1 MVDAIIKRYIA
12 LISTAILLRHK
23 GLAQAQI
30 CSESIATPH
39 VVQKCPMNREEWER
53 ASQKKKCSE
62 IQKYDNCRNVEYH
75 CLVNE
80 FRNETIEVCTD
91 PWYLQG
97 YCPIY
102 LENGVKNDYTK
113 MCMNNAYPCNCSNQY
128 RSTEAYKWQCCFNGK
143 ISSGK
148 WNITVTDSDKYRN
161 LNTLIVAVW
170 MLLAMILLLMFL
182 CAFGFVYQRRLD
194 SKDVCIPYPGKNTD
208 HTDNTNTN
216 VKGLLGSESPGM
228 NTVDSGNG
236 DGKTKVDGPLV
247 KHEEEKKEDNNISE
261 RVGDLVKRLDTLKKE
276 IYQVIG
282 NDIFDLEY
290 KLRSTEMKL
299 DNIYMKLLGNP
310 QKTESPLTKASTL
323 EARVTEI
330 STNIEE
336 MLKKLRD
343 LRLDFIDDDLKH
355 HVSKRPDSHDIHI
368 TEPNDV
374 TERVAAEF
382 YNKTTSNKP
391 LEFSTEENGDYKYGD
406 SSLCHMMPDGEN
418 NQNIEED
425 CIQMSVS
432 QQTRL
437 SKNIMADNPSGYFL
451 TDESGP
457 LFEKKTLREKM
468 EYLRDNTDKLME
480 NFKKVRDAYYE
491 KDKPGNLHTLD
502 EQLTDTEADIDILA
516 DVYGFKEIQGSRSG
530 KCLEENLEEMNS
542 LFEKL
547 SEKFEQMER
556 KVGKP

>member
-102 LENGVKNDYTK
+102 LENGGKNDYTK

-128 RSTEAYKWQCCFNGK
+128 RSTEAYKWQCCFNVK
-143 ISSGK
+143 NVSSGK
-148 WNITVTDSDKYRN
+148 WNITVTDSDKYSN

-170 MLLAMILLLMFL
+170 MLLPIILLLMLL

-194 SKDVCIPYPGKNTD
+194 CRGK
-208 HTDNTNTN
+208 
-216 VKGLLGSESPGM
+216 P
-228 NTVDSGNG
+228 
-236 DGKTKVDGPLV
+236 
-247 KHEEEKKEDNNISE
+247 EEKNQEDNFGKIV
-261 RVGDLVKRLDTLKKE
+261 RDLVKSLDNLKKVMDQ
-276 IYQVIG
+276 IIG

-299 DNIYMKLLGNP
+299 DNMYKKLFGSTGKP
-310 QKTESPLTKASTL
+310 EPPLTKASAL
-323 EARVTEI
+323 EARVTKT
-330 STNIEE
+330 STIIKQ
-336 MLKKLRD
+336 MLQKLRD
-343 LRLDFIDDDLKH
+343 LNLDFIDDDLKH

-374 TERVAAEF
+374 TEGVAAEF

-418 NQNIEED
+418 NQNKEED

-437 SKNIMADNPSGYFL
+437 SEKIMPDNTSGYFL
-451 TDESGP
+451 TDECGP

-502 EQLTDTEADIDILA
+502 DQLTDTEADVDVLA
-516 DVYGFKEIQGSRSG
+516 DVYGFNEIQGSRSG

>member
-23 GLAQAQI
+23 GLAQGQI

-113 MCMNNAYPCNCSNQY
+113 MCMNKAYPCNCSNQY
-128 RSTEAYKWQCCFNGK
+128 RSTEAYKWQCCFNEK
-143 ISSGK
+143 FSSGK
-148 WNITVTDSDKYRN
+148 WNITVTDSDKYSN

-170 MLLAMILLLMFL
+170 VLLAIILLLMVL
-182 CAFGFVYQRRLD
+182 CAFGFVYQRRLE
-194 SKDVCIPYPGKNTD
+194 CIGKPEEVSTSLND
-208 HTDNTNTN
+208 FLLFIIKKCLRYLFAHFELYSFSYLFNNKYDNF
-216 VKGLLGSESPGM
+216 
-228 NTVDSGNG
+228 
-236 DGKTKVDGPLV
+236 GK
-247 KHEEEKKEDNNISE
+247 
-261 RVGDLVKRLDTLKKE
+261 RVRDLVKSLDNLKKVMDQ
-276 IYQVIG
+276 IIG

-299 DNIYMKLLGNP
+299 DNMYKKLFGSTGKP
-310 QKTESPLTKASTL
+310 EPPLTKASAL
-323 EARVTEI
+323 EARVTKT
-330 STNIEE
+330 STIIKK
-336 MLKKLRD
+336 MHQKLRD
-343 LRLDFIDDDLKH
+343 LNLDFIDDDLKH
-355 HVSKRPDSHDIHI
+355 HVSKRPNSHDIHI

-374 TERVAAEF
+374 TEGVAVEF

-418 NQNIEED
+418 NQNKEED

-437 SKNIMADNPSGYFL
+437 SKKIMPDNTSGYFL
-451 TDESGP
+451 TDECGP

-502 EQLTDTEADIDILA
+502 YQLTDTEADVDVLA